1 MGNMLYCDVDKKSV
15 FRLEICAKL
24 VFILFHCPKIRKTKY
39 ACFMLFQS
47 DVYVLNVP
55 SMAR

>member
-1 MGNMLYCDVDKKSV
+1 MK
-15 FRLEICAKL
+15 LEICAKL